1 MVECVFFDSD
11 AQYITKESTSDADNI
26 LLSHGKWSLS
36 IPQKELN
43 AFIAAHTAHNI
54 ISPLSYLF
62 LIAKE
67 PALYGMILD
76 DYIYLA
82 TFQDGEP
89 LFVKIIPRD
98 EVYDLAKAIED
109 FLHEFYKQEN
119 SFFVEKIILYH
130 LSDYILPDN
139 LEERLLLPVQIQK
152 EAPCIEEANRYIL
165 HSFGALQKSNY
176 GILKKV
182 AGVVGVLFLLLVGY
196 DLYLRYTASTYEQ
209 KIAKL
214 VASQSELAN
223 KNNELQT
230 KISWLRRMAPL
241 IRQTKEHNSYLI
253 SFIRDIFD
261 QIPDHSYLTFAGFL
275 KDGLVLEGKTQ
286 EPKEIRQL
294 DQVLSRSFR
303 EHRLILRRESKEYRF
318 KAIYKQIHTENE

>member
-1 MVECVFFDSD
+1 MECVFFDSD
-11 AQYITKESTSDADNI
+11 AQYITKESTSDADHI
-26 LLSHGKWSLS
+26 LLSHGKWALS

-43 AFIAAHTAHNI
+43 AFIAAHTAQNI

-62 LIAKE
+62 SIAKE

-89 LFVKIIPRD
+89 LFVKIIPRE

-109 FLHEFYKQEN
+109 FLHEFYKQEKN
-119 SFFVEKIILYH
+119 FFVEKIILYH

-139 LEERLLLPVQIQK
+139 LEERLLLPIQIQK
-152 EAPCIEEANRYIL
+152 EAPCVEAASRYFL
-165 HSFGALQKSNY
+165 HSSETLQKNSY
-176 GILKKV
+176 KILKKV
-182 AGVVGVLFLLLVGY
+182 AGIVGILFLLLAGY
-196 DLYLRYTASTYEQ
+196 DLYLRYTASIYEG

-214 VASQSELAN
+214 VSSQTELAN

-253 SFIRDIFD
+253 SFIRDIFE
-261 QIPDHSYLTFAGFL
+261 QIPDHSYLTFAGFF
-275 KDGLVLEGKTQ
+275 KDGLVLKGKTQ

-294 DQVLSRSFR
+294 DQVLSKSFR
-303 EHRLILRRESKEYRF
+303 EHRLILHRDTKGYRF
-318 KAIYKQIHTENE
+318 EAIYKRMHMDNE